1 MPIDPSTLDAD
12 PMGQLRAWMAEAAK
26 DGEPMPDAMALATAT
41 ADGAPSVRMVLL
53 RGIEDDGL
61 RFFTNRSSRKG
72 RELAGNQ
79 RAAAVLYWPGTN
91 RQVRVAGSVEPL
103 DDALSRAYWDTR
115 ARGSRLAAWASVQ
128 GSRIE
133 SREAMEARF
142 AEMDDQ
148 FPGEEI
154 PLPPFWGGYRL
165 VPTVWEFWESRED
178 RLHDRV
184 EYVPDAGGGWRRHR
198 LQP

>member
-12 PMGQLRAWMAEAAK
+12 PMGQLRAWMAEAAE

-53 RGIEDDGL
+53 RGIEADGL

-72 RELAGNQ
+72 RELAVNQ
-79 RAAAVLYWPGTN
+79 RAAAVLHWPRAN

-115 ARGSRLAAWASVQ
+115 PRGSRLAAWASVQ

-133 SREAMEARF
+133 SREAMEVRV

-165 VPTVWEFWESRED
+165 LPTVWEFWESRED

>member
-12 PMGQLRAWMAEAAK
+12 PLGQLRAWMAEAAENE
-26 DGEPMPDAMALATAT
+26 EPMPDAMALATAT

-53 RGIEDDGL
+53 RGIEADGL

-72 RELAGNQ
+72 RELAVNQ
-79 RAAAVLYWPGTN
+79 RAAAVLHWPRAN

-115 ARGSRLAAWASVQ
+115 PRGSRLAAWASVQ

-133 SREAMEARF
+133 SREAMEVRV

-165 VPTVWEFWESRED
+165 LPTVWEFWESRED